1 MILNDT
7 VSYELNLLLFIYLL
21 FVQLQSYLKGAIYA
35 IIIIVLKKLKFTVPF
50 RKGRGG
56 GVERGGGVN

>member
-21 FVQLQSYLKGAIYA
+21 FVQLQSYLKDAFCA
-35 IIIIVLKKLKFTVPF
+35 IIIIVLKKLKCSVAF
-50 RKGRGG
+50 RKGGG
-56 GVERGGGVN
+56 GWSEEEA